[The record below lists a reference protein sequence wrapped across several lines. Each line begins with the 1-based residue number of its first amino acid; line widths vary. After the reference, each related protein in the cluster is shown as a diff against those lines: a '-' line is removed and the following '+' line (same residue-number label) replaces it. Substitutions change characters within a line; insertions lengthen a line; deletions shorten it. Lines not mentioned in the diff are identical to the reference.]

1 MNWRVRGEPARRLLE
16 LPLIS
21 GPISA
26 AGVMP
31 GDGHVDQAL
40 KEVAL
45 GCLGGAP
52 EIFQHLVGLEVPAAV
67 DQLEPALE
75 LVALKGRL

>member
-1 MNWRVRGEPARRLLE
+1 
-16 LPLIS
+16 
-21 GPISA
+21 
-26 AGVMP
+26 
-31 GDGHVDQAL
+31 L

-52 EIFQHLVGLEVPAAV
+52 EILQHLVGLEVLASV